1 MLRRLP
7 WIVGFGVLLGAG
19 RPAPKYPKLASM
31 MDANKVYRA
40 HRLVINLVTEK
51 PDDTDIQA
59 MYGAVLSM
67 GGQYAD
73 AVSAFDLAV
82 GSDWYERR
90 GIPYHASALAAV
102 GRSVEAEALRDE
114 YAFARMKRNDASLNL
129 GAEVVKDHLAG
140 GRSDL
145 AVERARALTLQFPS
159 SPRTFGSLAAA
170 LVANGEIDEAAWCL
184 QRAELLGNTEIFPID
199 MARMEWM
206 IAVGDYRGAWDIHVD
221 YYRKRRFDPRL
232 WRQRLELLRLMG
244 DPEECLMVARQ
255 ARFAWALDPQ
265 FELEASRCASDAGE
279 QEEAKDRVQALFPAY
294 SAHPDVRA
302 RAEELGIADLL

>member
-1 MLRRLP
+1 
-7 WIVGFGVLLGAG
+7 
-19 RPAPKYPKLASM
+19 M

-40 HRLVINLVTEK
+40 HRLVITLVTEK
-51 PDDTDIQA
+51 PDDTDVQA
-59 MYGAVLSM
+59 MYGAVLAM

-102 GRSVEAEALRDE
+102 GRSVEAEVLRDE
-114 YAFARMKRNDASLNL
+114 YALAGMKRDDASP
-129 GAEVVKDHLAG
+129 GDAEVRDHLAG
-140 GRSDL
+140 GCPDL
-145 AVERARALTLQFPS
+145 AVERARALNDQFPS
-159 SPRTFGSLAAA
+159 RPCLCSPAEA

-199 MARMEWM
+199 MARVEWM
-206 IAVGDYRGAWDIHVD
+206 IATGDYRGAWDIHVG

-232 WRQRLELLRLMG
+232 WRQRLELLRLTG

-279 QEEAKDRVQALFPAY
+279 QEEAEARIRALFPAH